1 IWFAQMAVL
10 PLSQGIGSL
19 VGRRVRAGLAAHNG
33 NFWSL
38 LRITATLHQGI
49 RRMDAMSDALLISLA
64 IWGMIGCAALRVLA
78 LLG

>member
-1 IWFAQMAVL
+1 MRSGSRRWQSFHSLRVL
-10 PLSQGIGSL
+10 ALSLGGEY
-19 VGRRVRAGLAAHNG
+19 V
-33 NFWSL
+33 L